1 MEVFMSSKIHALF
14 LDVGGVLLTNGWD
27 RKSRKL
33 ASETFGFD
41 YAEMD
46 ERHHLT
52 YDTYEVGKISLD
64 TYLDRIVFFQPRGF
78 SKDDFVK
85 FMFDQ
90 SKPYQGMIDHCTRLK
105 AAHHLKVGVI
115 SNEARELT
123 EYRIEKFNLG
133 SFVDFFV
140 SSCFV
145 HFRKPDEDIFKLA
158 LDMVQVEPSACAYV
172 DDRPLF
178 VEVARKL
185 GMTSI
190 QHKSLES
197 TIQSLESLGLSAK

>member
-1 MEVFMSSKIHALF
+1 MSKIQALF

-27 RKSRKL
+27 RNSRKL
-33 ASETFGFD
+33 AAATFGFD

-52 YDTYEVGKISLD
+52 YDTFEVGKISLD
-64 TYLDRIVFFQPRGF
+64 TYLDRIVFFQSRSF
-78 SKDDFVK
+78 TKEAFTQ

-90 SKPYQGMIDHCTRLK
+90 SKAHQDMIQFCKELK
-105 AAHHLKVGVI
+105 AKHHLKVGVI

-123 EYRIEKFNLG
+123 EYRIKNFALG
-133 SFVDFFV
+133 SLVDFFV
-140 SSCFV
+140 SSCFA
-145 HFRKPDEDIFKLA
+145 HLRKPDEDIFKLA
-158 LDMVQVEPSACAYV
+158 LDLVQVAPSACVYV

-190 QHKSLES
+190 HHKNLETTRQALES
-197 TIQSLESLGLSAK
+197 HGLSLK

>member
-1 MEVFMSSKIHALF
+1 MSSKIHALF

-27 RKSRKL
+27 RKSSKL
-33 ASETFGFD
+33 AAETFGFD

-64 TYLDRIVFFQPRGF
+64 TYLDRIVFFQPRSF
-78 SKDDFVK
+78 TKDQFTQ

-90 SKPYQGMIDHCTRLK
+90 SQPYSEMIQFCKDLK
-105 AAHHLKVGVI
+105 AKHHLKVGVI

-123 EYRIEKFNLG
+123 EYRIEKFHLG

-145 HFRKPDEDIFKLA
+145 RFRKPDEDIFKLA
-158 LDMVQVEPSACAYV
+158 LDMVQVEPSACVYV

-185 GMTSI
+185 GMSSI
-190 QHKSLES
+190 QHKNLEGTREALES
-197 TIQSLESLGLSAK
+197 HGLSLK

>member
-1 MEVFMSSKIHALF
+1 MSTHIHALF

-27 RKSRKL
+27 RNSRKQ
-33 ASETFGFD
+33 AAATFGFD

-64 TYLDRIVFFQPRGF
+64 TYLDRIVFFQPRSF
-78 SKDDFVK
+78 SKDDFSK
-85 FMFDQ
+85 FMFEQ
-90 SKPYQGMIDHCTRLK
+90 SKPYSDMIQYCKQLK
-105 AAHHLKVGVI
+105 ATHNLKVGVI

-123 EYRIEKFNLG
+123 EYRIDKFALG

-158 LDMVQVEPSACAYV
+158 LDMVQVEPSACVYM

-178 VEVARKL
+178 VEVACKL

-190 QHKSLES
+190 HHKNIETTRQALES
-197 TIQSLESLGLSAK
+197 MGLTLK

>member
-1 MEVFMSSKIHALF
+1 MSSKIHALF

-52 YDTYEVGKISLD
+52 YDTFEVGKISLD
-64 TYLDRIVFFQPRGF
+64 TYLDRIVFFQPRSF
-78 SKDDFVK
+78 TKDDFTK
-85 FMFDQ
+85 FMYDQ
-90 SKPYQGMIDHCTRLK
+90 SQSYPDMIRFCTELK
-105 AAHHLKVGVI
+105 AKHHLKVGVI

-123 EYRIEKFNLG
+123 EYRIEKFHLG
-133 SFVDFFV
+133 NFVDFFV

-190 QHKSLES
+190 HHKNLES
-197 TIQSLESLGLSAK
+197 TQQALESLGLSLK

>member
-1 MEVFMSSKIHALF
+1 MTSKIHALF

-27 RKSRKL
+27 RNSRKL
-33 ASETFGFD
+33 AASTFGFD

-64 TYLDRIVFFQPRGF
+64 TYLDRIVFFQPRSF
-78 SKDDFVK
+78 SKDDFTK

-90 SKPYQGMIDHCTRLK
+90 SKPYSDMIQFCSELK
-105 AAHHLKVGVI
+105 DKHHLKVGVI

-133 SFVDFFV
+133 RFVDFFV

-158 LDMVQVEPSACAYV
+158 LDMVQVEPSACVYV

-178 VEVARKL
+178 VEVARKM

-190 QHKSLES
+190 QHKTVETTRLA
-197 TIQSLESLGLSAK
+197 LESLGLSLK